1 MQCFTFRDVGKRC
14 INAVKFYGPQ
24 IDYAL
29 SETSNA
35 MNGKHG
41 GKIDAIRKPK
51 AILFFTSYSLATFAE
66 NETLKHGFFRD

>member
-1 MQCFTFRDVGKRC
+1 MQCFTFRDIGKRC

-51 AILFFTSYSLATFAE
+51 AILFFYFIQPGNICRKRNTEARIFS
-66 NETLKHGFFRD
+66 